1 MYINSKGKSMK
12 KAKGFAI
19 LTAASLALILV
30 QPAKAIFGLG
40 DIVFDPTSYA
50 TLGTIASSN
59 ASMVSKMIQEYNQL
73 IKIYTTNMQMYS
85 HAMMMAQRISHPQR
99 TMWMTLAQQQVN
111 DRTRNL
117 YGETAQWPS
126 MLNGQP
132 NWAGAAWS
140 NSTLSLRSNPN
151 LSSETLGSSA
161 ALAHVA
167 TVEAIDGS
175 AEKCLATIAQYRA
188 GAQANVTA
196 YAALQSSQLDDS
208 DATNSE
214 IQQLNLINASQAQAM
229 NEARNQGA
237 VHACLVEQQVL
248 ANKAQRDS
256 SVAHMNFVADSERY
270 AATEGNG
277 WGGAAEALRAR

>member
-1 MYINSKGKSMK
+1 MK
-12 KAKGFAI
+12 QKLKGFGI
-19 LTAASLALILV
+19 LAAGAAAMLLIA
-30 QPAKAIFGLG
+30 QPAKAIFGFG

-50 TLGTIASSN
+50 TLGSIMSSN
-59 ASMVSKMIQEYNQL
+59 ASMVTKMIEEYNQL
-73 IKIYTTNMQMYS
+73 VKIYSTNTQMYQR
-85 HAMMMAQRISHPQR
+85 ALYMEQRIAHPQR

-117 YGETAQWPS
+117 YGETAQWPT

-132 NWAGAAWS
+132 SWAGAAWS

-188 GAQANVTA
+188 SAQANIGA
-196 YAALQSSQLDDS
+196 YAALQTSQLDDS
-208 DATNSE
+208 DTTNSE

-237 VHACLVEQQVL
+237 VHACLVEQQIL
-248 ANKAQRDS
+248 ANKQQRDA

-270 AATEGNG
+270 AASEGNG